1 MIRKTGEAGIAII
14 KSFESLHDG
23 DLSVIGLQ
31 PKMDPVGIWTEG
43 WGHAILYKGQHLKG
57 IENKN
62 LAYELATVSTEAE
75 ANQFLTSD
83 LIPREDALNSLI
95 KVTITQNQ
103 FDAMISLLYNI
114 GTGNFLKSSVLRF
127 TNLKQFDKAANSFK
141 LFNKAGGKVLLGLVR
156 RRQAEKELFLKA
168 DEQKEN
174 IVWIE
179 KHTKPKPMDILFP
192 IYKYLIKSA

>member
-43 WGHAILYKGQHLKG
+43 WGHAIVYKGEFLKG
-57 IENKN
+57 KENKE
-62 LAYELATVSTEAE
+62 LAYQLAKIKTKEEADELLSVDLKPRESFVNEFVST
-75 ANQFLTSD
+75 T
-83 LIPREDALNSLI
+83 
-95 KVTITQNQ
+95 VTQNQ
-103 FDAMISLLYNI
+103 FDAMVSLVYNI
-114 GTGNFLKSSVLRF
+114 GTGNFSTSSVLRY

-141 LFNKAGGKVLLGLVR
+141 LFNISGGKVLLGLVR

-174 IVWIE
+174 IDWIE